1 MSISKE
7 NLVILCSLGALALI
21 VVFLVMPSFDEF
33 NLDRQI
39 IVEKQ
44 ASLEQAKIYN
54 QQITD
59 KNNQFKNEQLQELLS
74 VLPKQE
80 ELSALLI
87 QLEGLATGN
96 GLIME
101 SVDFSK
107 IEQQP
112 QAEAPG
118 TDTGT
123 DMSGTDSGLITAGP
137 APAPPYKIL
146 LVTMKLN
153 GAYDAFKN
161 YLEAV
166 EKNKRIMDVTSLV
179 LDNSSGLTQYF
190 SFTVN
195 LHVYYQ

>member
-7 NLVILCSLGALALI
+7 NLVILCTLGALAL
-21 VVFLVMPSFDEF
+21 VAVFLVMPSFDSV

-39 IVEKQ
+39 IGEKQ
-44 ASLEQAKIYN
+44 ASLEQTKIYN
-54 QQITD
+54 QQIAE

-74 VLPKQE
+74 ILPKQE

-112 QAEAPG
+112 QAEAPSDTETDVSG
-118 TDTGT
+118 TDT
-123 DMSGTDSGLITAGP
+123 GLITAGP

-146 LVTMKLN
+146 LVTMKLS
-153 GAYDAFKN
+153 GSYEAFKN
-161 YLEAV
+161 YLESV
-166 EKNKRIMDVTSLV
+166 EKNKRIMDVISLV
-179 LDNSSGLTQYF
+179 LDNSSGLASYF
-190 SFTVN
+190 FFTVN